1 MLVGVGAMSLN
12 VLLSIL
18 FSLAFLRLGR
28 APIGGLA
35 LANSLATAIEATV
48 LLWLIHRRFGGM
60 DLRVQRR
67 GITAIILA
75 SSAMAVT
82 IIVWLALTGDQSD
95 WISGGVGILL
105 GGAVYW
111 LVALLLG
118 VPDAKEIPGAIFRRG
133 GTDA

>member
-1 MLVGVGAMSLN
+1 
-12 VLLSIL
+12 
-18 FSLAFLRLGR
+18 
-28 APIGGLA
+28 
-35 LANSLATAIEATV
+35 
-48 LLWLIHRRFGGM
+48 
-60 DLRVQRR
+60 
-67 GITAIILA
+67 
-75 SSAMAVT
+75 MAVT

-95 WISGGVGILL
+95 WISGGVGIVL